1 MKISKSALPLLVLG
15 VLLAGCSSPDANGV
29 DISRPGF
36 FNFLWS
42 PPAPLPV
49 SPLTPPNPDSG
60 LIRQPLAVN

>member
-42 PPAPLPV
+42 PPAPVPAA
-49 SPLTPPNPDSG
+49 
-60 LIRQPLAVN
+60 PLAMPNSDNGTTGQSLAAN